1 MLRFDATA
9 QDALPRRNPR
19 YGRIRIFHA
28 HALMAV
34 LAGLSPRTRRRTQ
47 RRIAGAA
54 VTAMMVLKRGLE
66 ITSHPFEVE
75 RYPLVLSARWN
86 PTRAT
91 LTIEIDLR
99 QKGVPAVTVEG
110 APAARWKRRE

>member
-1 MLRFDATA
+1 MTRLDATG
-9 QDALPRRNPR
+9 RRIAR

-28 HALMAV
+28 HALMAA
-34 LAGLSPRTRRRTQ
+34 LERLSPTARRRLR

-75 RYPLVLSARWN
+75 SWQLVLSARWN
-86 PTRAT
+86 ADRAT
-91 LTIEIDLR
+91 LTIDVDLR
-99 QKGVPAVTVEG
+99 QKGVPMLTIVG
-110 APAARWKRRE
+110 APVARWKKRE

>member
-1 MLRFDATA
+1 MN
-9 QDALPRRNPR
+9 ALDTTGRRIAR

-28 HALMAV
+28 HALMAA
-34 LAGLSPRTRRRTQ
+34 LERLSPKTRRRAR

-75 RYPLVLSARWN
+75 TWQLVLSARWN
-86 PTRAT
+86 AGRAM

-99 QKGVPAVTVEG
+99 QKGVPMLTVVG
-110 APAARWKRRE
+110 ASVARWRKRE